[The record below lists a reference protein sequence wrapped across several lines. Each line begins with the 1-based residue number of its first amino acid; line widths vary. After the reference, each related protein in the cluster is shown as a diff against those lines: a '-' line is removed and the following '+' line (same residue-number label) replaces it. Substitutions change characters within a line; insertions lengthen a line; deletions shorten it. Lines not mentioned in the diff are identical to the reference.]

1 LKRKESATKLVRGG
15 KTVSTNRRD
24 VLKSAL
30 LTTAVGIGKA
40 GASGLTTLGG
50 AAQPGPGEHIVL
62 YGVRWQITSQDLKRG
77 ELPPAGIR
85 MQVRGELYDKP
96 SGGHKACDFF
106 ATYHRLSTPGK
117 AAHHE
122 PGSMEVH
129 TFVFSDGTLIGSG
142 IANSAPDSEG
152 QFAII
157 GGTGRYHGTR
167 GSYLATQ
174 RHIEFGGDGSARFTL
189 TLI

>member
-1 LKRKESATKLVRGG
+1 VG
-15 KTVSTNRRD
+15 TNRRE

-30 LTTAVGIGKA
+30 LTTAVGIGAA
-40 GASGLTTLGG
+40 GASGFTTLDG
-50 AAQPGPGEHIVL
+50 AAQPGPGEQIVL

-96 SGGHKACDFF
+96 SGGRKTCDFF

-122 PGSMEVH
+122 PGSLEVH
-129 TFVFSDGTLIGSG
+129 TFVFSDGMLIGSG
-142 IANSAPDSEG
+142 VANSAPDSEG
-152 QFAII
+152 QFAIV
-157 GGTGRYHGTR
+157 GGTGRYHGVR

-174 RHIEFGGDGSARFTL
+174 RHIELGGDGSALFTL

>member
-1 LKRKESATKLVRGG
+1 MG
-15 KTVSTNRRD
+15 TNRRE

-30 LTTAVGIGKA
+30 LTTAVGIGAA
-40 GASGLTTLGG
+40 GASGLTTLDG
-50 AAQPGPGEHIVL
+50 AAQPKPGEQIVL

-96 SGGHKACDFF
+96 SGGRKTGDFF

-122 PGSMEVH
+122 PGSLELH

-142 IANSAPDSEG
+142 VANSALESEG
-152 QFAII
+152 QFAIV
-157 GGTGRYHGTR
+157 GGTGRYHGAG

-174 RHIEFGGDGSARFTL
+174 RHVEFGGDGSALFTL